1 MIDMKGKIR
10 LLICGLLLFTISVQ
24 GQTVNTKS
32 VYDSKPVDSD
42 AYYFTPENY
51 GFKFDEKSDL
61 SDALQK
67 AINQVK
73 TEKNFGVLF
82 IPEGKYRI
90 SKTIYIPPA
99 IRLIGYGKERPE
111 FILSK
116 NTPGFQKPNSS
127 DNSNPY
133 NYMFWF
139 TGNLVTENSRPG
151 DATAGTFYS
160 GISNIN
166 FKIEDGNPNAIALRA
181 HFAQHGFVSH
191 SIINAGKGKA
201 GMYDVGN
208 EMENVYF
215 IGGEYGVMANRTSPG
230 WPMMMIDLLFEG
242 QRNAAILANQSD
254 LTIVNMEVKNSPVA
268 IEMKEG
274 VYNRIYLE
282 DSFLTNVNKGIVVG
296 VDYNAHNQLNIV
308 NTYCNNVKVAVDL
321 VNEEDV
327 VSENTKNFLIQNL
340 TSGLIVNNLN
350 DDSKYQTVYNIV
362 PSQKNSNSIQMKIPS
377 IPSVKEWVN
386 IKDLGAKGDGT
397 TDDTEIIKNAIA
409 SHQNIYFPTGWYRIT
424 ETIKMLSN
432 TALIGLHPFATQ
444 IIIDESTPAFSG
456 FGSPVP
462 MVESSE
468 GGDNIINGI
477 GVSTG
482 AYNNRAVG
490 IKWMAS
496 EKSFMNDIKF
506 VGGHGTMR
514 KPVPNTTGQQPGA
527 FRNPTGR
534 NISSPTNPIAAQ
546 GLDLAWDNQYWS
558 LWVTNGGGGV
568 FKDIWTA
575 NTYASTGFYVS
586 STSTPGYVY
595 AMSLEHHVRFE
606 CRLDNVSN
614 WKFYAFQFEEEGR
627 EGKDSQPMEMSN
639 CNDLMFANTWFY
651 RVIRVNTPRHYG
663 IKMSNSHNIDFR
675 NMRNWT
681 QVLYPTE
688 LTAYDMNKN
697 LSLYPMDFA
706 RAVVTG
712 DEVGKKL
719 NNIIGVP
726 EKLAFG
732 FEFVTGV
739 VSDSKGNI
747 YFCENRLKKIY
758 KYDAKAG
765 NVSLYSDY
773 PWKPFSLAVDTH
785 DNLIVIC
792 RYDPQPGYLVNGAQ
806 EAFTERL
813 PDDNPMYSGW
823 GNSGWAA
830 LAYSISPD
838 KPGDMKVLSRVK
850 TSDVKEIKRV
860 VYPTHRWRSNFDTV
874 AESMPETSF
883 LAPDGVTII
892 PETYDLGRS
901 VQLLAVTPS
910 QKTAVYMSHE
920 DSKTTAKLSVDN
932 KGKLTIINKDLKRGE
947 YASAT
952 SSDGTLYLAEGQ
964 IFVIDS
970 DGKEIKRYNVDERP
984 ISMVIG
990 GENEDILYYT
1000 TSTSFYRLRIK

>member
-1 MIDMKGKIR
+1 MKRR
-10 LLICGLLLFTISVQ
+10 LHLLLCGLLFVVVSMQ
-24 GQTVNTKS
+24 GQTVVTKS
-32 VYDSKPVDSD
+32 MYETRPDDAD

-51 GFKFDEKSDL
+51 DFRPDGKSDL
-61 SDALQK
+61 SDALQR

-73 TEKNFGVLF
+73 IERNFGVLF

-99 IRLIGYGKERPE
+99 IRLIGYGKNRPE
-111 FILSK
+111 FILIK
-116 NTPGFQKPNSS
+116 NSPGYQKETLTENAET
-127 DNSNPY
+127 Y

-139 TGNLVTENSRPG
+139 TSNLVTENQRPA
-151 DATAGTFYS
+151 DANAGTFYS
-160 GISNIN
+160 AISNIN
-166 FKIEDGNPNAIALRA
+166 FTIEDGNPNAIALRA

-191 SIINAGKGKA
+191 SVINAGKGKA

-215 IGGEYGVMANRTSPG
+215 IGGDYGVMANRTSPG

-242 QRNAAILANQSD
+242 QRSAAILANHSD
-254 LTIVNMEVKNSPVA
+254 LTIVNMEVKDTPIA
-268 IEMKEG
+268 IEMKQG
-274 VYNRIYLE
+274 VFNRIYLE
-282 DSFLTNVNKGIVVG
+282 EGYLTNVDRGVVVG

-321 VNEEDV
+321 AHGEDI
-327 VSENTKNFLIQNL
+327 VSANYRNYHIKNL
-340 TSGLIVNNLN
+340 TSGLIVDDLN
-350 DDSKYQTVYNIV
+350 DDSNYETVYDIV
-362 PSQKNSNSIQMKIPS
+362 PLQKTTGRIHKKIPLL
-377 IPSVKEWVN
+377 PSVTEWVN

-397 TDDTEIIKNAIA
+397 TDDTEIIQKAVA
-409 SHQNIYFPTGWYRIT
+409 AHKNIYFPTGWYRIT
-424 ETIKMLSN
+424 ETIKMLPGTN
-432 TALIGLHPFATQ
+432 LIGFHPFATQ
-444 IIIDESTPAFSG
+444 FIIEESTPAFSG

-468 GGDNIINGI
+468 GSNNIINGI

-482 AYNNRAVG
+482 GYNNRAVG
-490 IKWMAS
+490 IKWMAGENS
-496 EKSFMNDIKF
+496 YMNDIKF

-514 KPVPNTTGQQPGA
+514 KPDPSATGQQQGWSS
-527 FRNPTGR
+527 RGGDR
-534 NISSPTNPIAAQ
+534 SRISSPTNPIAMQ

-558 LWVTNGGGGV
+558 LWITNGGGGI

-575 NTYASTGFYVS
+575 STYAGAGLYVS
-586 STSTPGYVY
+586 NTSTPGYIY

-627 EGKDSQPMEMSN
+627 EGKDCQPLEMTS
-639 CNDLMFANTWFY
+639 CKDLMFANTWFY
-651 RVIRVNTPRHYG
+651 RVIRVNTPRPYG
-663 IKMSNSHNIDFR
+663 IKMTDCHTIDFR

-688 LTAYDMNKN
+688 LTVYDMNKN
-697 LSLYPMDFA
+697 LSLYPLDFA
-706 RAVVTG
+706 RGVVTG
-712 DEVGKKL
+712 DETGRKLKNEVG
-719 NNIIGVP
+719 IP

-732 FEFVTGV
+732 FEFATGAV
-739 VSDSKGNI
+739 ADSKGNI

-758 KYDAKAG
+758 KYDAQTG

-773 PWKPFSLAVDTH
+773 PWKPFSLAVDMQ

-792 RYDPQPGYLVNGAQ
+792 RYDPQPGYLIDGKQ
-806 EAFTERL
+806 EAFTTSL

-830 LAYSISPD
+830 LAYAISPD
-838 KPGDMKVLSRVK
+838 NADDMQVLPRVR
-850 TSDVKEIKRV
+850 SAEVNSIQRV
-860 VYPTHRWRSNFDTV
+860 VYPTHRWRSNFDAV

-883 LAPDGVTII
+883 IAPDGVTII

-901 VQLLAVTPS
+901 VQLMAVTPG
-910 QKTAVYMSHE
+910 QINPVYMSHE
-920 DSKTTAKLSVDN
+920 DSKTTAKLTVDG
-932 KGKLTIINKDLKRGE
+932 KGRLSIMHKDIKRGE
-947 YASAT
+947 YATVT

-964 IFVIDS
+964 IFVFDV

-984 ISMVIG
+984 ISMVLA
-990 GENEDILYYT
+990 GENEDILFYT
-1000 TSTSFYRLRIK
+1000 TGTSFYRLRVK